1 MRILPFLLAL
11 LGAANGLSAADRPN
25 ILWIVLEDLSPE
37 LGAYGDPYAVTPNI
51 DRLASQSVL
60 YTRAFANAGA
70 CAPARSTLITGMY
83 PPSIGTSHMRSSGR
97 PPDFVRGFPEYLR
110 DAGYFTSNH
119 SKLDYNWDAPDSIW
133 DSVSRDWKTDGWRKR
148 GDKPFFTVVNIT
160 QTHSSQVY
168 HPWVDW
174 QSRREALAPEQR
186 HDPAQ
191 AVVPPFYPDTPDTRE
206 ILKRYADNVTF
217 SDRIVG
223 DILETLEDDGLADDT
238 IVFFYA
244 DHGTGLPRS
253 KSFLFESSTRV
264 PLTIRFPKKF
274 DALAPANPG
283 GKVSRLVGFVDFAPT
298 VLSLAGITPPEHF
311 QGQAFLG
318 DAAGFP
324 PQFVY
329 AYRDRMDERYE
340 FIRSVR
346 DGRFKYIRNYFPHRA
361 WFREQTRL
369 YPSTNPLLA
378 TWHALAYAAKLQ
390 GPAALY
396 MAERKPPEQLFDLR
410 NDPDELRNL
419 SRDPDY
425 AGVLKKLRAALRTWQ
440 LQIRDTGFLP
450 EEEMWGRFNGRAYE
464 AARDSANYPL
474 ERILK
479 IADSVDAGPEQTA
492 LQIARLADSDP
503 TVRFWAATG
512 LIALPDAA
520 AKPSLRKALADDSVA
535 VRTAAAE
542 ALCLLDEC
550 GEALQQ
556 LIATL
561 DHPQQYAALRAA
573 NSLDHLD
580 GRARPVLSA
589 MRAAL
594 GSTAKLDG
602 REFFQAS
609 TWAQKVLKVAVA
621 ELEHGRN
628 PGLGAVVR

>member
-1 MRILPFLLAL
+1 MRSFFALLLAL
-11 LGAANGLSAADRPN
+11 GAAGALSAADRPN

-37 LGAYGDPYAVTPNI
+37 IGAYGDPYAVTPNI
-51 DRLASQSVL
+51 DRLAAQSVL

-119 SKLDYNWDAPDSIW
+119 SKLDYNWEAPPSLWDAVSPDWQS
-133 DSVSRDWKTDGWRKR
+133 DGWRKR

-168 HPWVDW
+168 QPWVDW
-174 QSRREALAPEQR
+174 RSRREALDPEER
-186 HDPAQ
+186 HDSAK
-191 AVVPPFYPDTPDTRE
+191 AEVPPFYPDTSDTRE

-223 DILETLEDDGLADDT
+223 KILQALQDDGLDDDT

-298 VLSLAGITPPEHF
+298 VLSLAGIAPPKHF
-311 QGQAFLG
+311 QGAAFLG

-324 PQFVY
+324 PQYVY

-340 FIRSVR
+340 FIRSLR

-378 TWHALAYAAKLQ
+378 TWHALAYAGKLQ
-390 GPAALY
+390 GPAALF
-396 MAERKPPEQLFDLR
+396 MAARKPPEQLFDLR

-419 SRDPDY
+419 SDQSDY
-425 AGVLKKLRAALRTWQ
+425 AGVLDKFRAALRNWQ
-440 LQIRDTGFLP
+440 FEIRDTGFLP
-450 EEEMWGRFNGRAYE
+450 EEEMWIRFDGNGYD
-464 AARDSANYPL
+464 AAHHQNNYPL
-474 ERILK
+474 ERIVET
-479 IADSVDAGPEQTA
+479 ADSVGADPAKTP
-492 LQIARLADSDP
+492 LQIERLTDADP

-512 LIALPDAA
+512 LIALPAPA
-520 AKPSLRKALADDSVA
+520 AKPALRKALTDESIA
-535 VRTAAAE
+535 VRTAASE

-550 GEALQQ
+550 EQALQQ
-556 LIATL
+556 LVAAL
-561 DHPQQYAALRAA
+561 DHPQEYAALRAA
-573 NSLDHLD
+573 NALDHLD
-580 GRARPVLSA
+580 RRARPVLPA
-589 MRAAL
+589 MRSAL
-594 GSTAKLDG
+594 GATAKLEG
-602 REFFQAS
+602 REFFSAS
-609 TWAQKVLKVAVA
+609 TWAQKVLKVAVT
-621 ELEHGRN
+621 ELETGRN
-628 PGLGAVVR
+628 PGLAAVVR

>member
-1 MRILPFLLAL
+1 MMRILLLSALLAS
-11 LGAANGLSAADRPN
+11 ALSAADRPN

-37 LGAYGDPYAVTPNI
+37 IGAYGDPYAVTPNI
-51 DRLASQSVL
+51 DRLASESVL

-97 PPDFVRGFPEYLR
+97 PPEFVRAFPEFLQE
-110 DAGYFTSNH
+110 AGYFTSNH
-119 SKLDYNWDAPDSIW
+119 SKLDYNWEAPETLW
-133 DSVSRDWKTDGWRKR
+133 DSLSPDWKTDGWRKR
-148 GDKPFFTVVNIT
+148 DGKPFFTVVNIT
-160 QTHSSQVY
+160 ETHSSQVY
-168 HPWVDW
+168 QPWVAW
-174 QSRREALAPEQR
+174 ESRREALEPEER
-186 HDPAQ
+186 HDPEKA
-191 AVVPPFYPDTPDTRE
+191 AVPPFYPDTPETRE

-223 DILETLEDDGLADDT
+223 EILRTLEEDGLDDET
-238 IVFFYA
+238 IVFFYS

-264 PLTIRFPKKF
+264 PLTIRFPAKY

-298 VLSLAGITPPEHF
+298 VLSLAGIEPPKHF

-369 YPSTNPLLA
+369 YPATNPLLA
-378 TWHALAYAAKLQ
+378 TWHRLAYGDELS
-390 GPAALY
+390 GPAAVY
-396 MAERKPPEQLFDLR
+396 MAERKPREQVFDLR
-410 NDPDELRNL
+410 EDPDELHNL
-419 SRDPDY
+419 ADDPDY
-425 AGVLKKLRAALRTWQ
+425 AGVLAKLRRALRKWQ
-440 LQIRDTGFLP
+440 FEIRDTGFLP
-450 EEEMWGRFNGRAYE
+450 EEEMWLRFDGKAYD
-464 AARDSANYPL
+464 AVRDPKKYPM
-474 ERILK
+474 ERIVET
-479 IADSVDAGPEQTA
+479 ADWVGAGPERTA
-492 LQIARLADSDP
+492 MQIERLGDSDP

-512 LIALPDAA
+512 LIALPAA
-520 AKPSLRKALADDSVA
+520 EAQPALRTALEDGSVA

-550 GEALQQ
+550 GAALAE
-556 LIATL
+556 LVETL
-561 DHPQQYAALRAA
+561 DHPQEYAALRAA
-573 NSLDHLD
+573 NALDHLD
-580 GRARPVLSA
+580 ERARPALPA
-589 MRAAL
+589 MRQAL
-594 GSTAKLDG
+594 GTTAELEG
-602 REFFQAS
+602 REFFKAS

-621 ELEHGRN
+621 ELETGRN
-628 PGLGAVVR
+628 PGLAAVVR